1 MRAGGF
7 DMIRYPT
14 YSKRVTLDQLR
25 NFRTFKGLHP
35 DMRDRVISLIEAS
48 KGDVGLGQGLRPVT
62 QQLQLFLSRHEPDP
76 NGRYRHD
83 GKRWRRLP
91 GMAAAAP
98 PGFSMHEVGLA
109 ADLVGDLA
117 WVQRNASRFR
127 LQTFANVNKEPW
139 HVQPVEL
146 PRGRSAYNRNPA
158 WGKPPW
164 DASTSD
170 PGSSSSPSMSTSREV
185 LQLTPAFRARP
196 GDDGAAVEVM
206 IEALIARLPDATIE
220 RDSRYDP
227 DDEEIV
233 RDFQA
238 SAGVVVDGLVGPQ
251 TWGKLLKVVQP
262 GDEGPD
268 ARVLQVTLIHRGLI
282 RNTTANRDGVYGPA
296 TQDVIAQFQ
305 TAAGLRSDREVGPA
319 TWTALIGEKKRV
331 RVTRG
336 GPADDF
342 DYDEDFDIL
351 TVVEGVAG
359 E

>member
-1 MRAGGF
+1 
-7 DMIRYPT
+7 MIRYPT
-14 YSKRVTLDQLR
+14 YSRRVTLDQLR
-25 NFRTFKGLHP
+25 NFRTFQGLHP
-35 DMRDRVISLIEAS
+35 DMRDRVIGLIEAS

-76 NGRYRHD
+76 NGRYRYD
-83 GKRWRRLP
+83 GKRWSRLP

-98 PGFSMHEVGLA
+98 PGSSMHELGLA
-109 ADLVGDLA
+109 ADLVGDMA
-117 WVQRNASRFR
+117 WIQRNAQRFR

-164 DASTSD
+164 DASTSNS
-170 PGSSSSPSMSTSREV
+170 GSSSSPSVSTSREV

-220 RDSRYDP
+220 RDGRYDP
-227 DDEEIV
+227 ADEEIV

-238 SAGVVVDGLVGPQ
+238 SAGVIVDGLVGPQ
-251 TWGKLLKVVQP
+251 TWGKLLKVVEP